1 LKLARGLNYT
11 FASSGG
17 GRSHAPHTPST
28 PSRGAGAP
36 RYTLRALLSFAC
48 AALIIAAPVHAASKK
63 AEAALQME
71 FGVEMALQGSWHE
84 AAFRF
89 RKAAEA
95 DPENP
100 RALNNL
106 AVALEA
112 SGDFDAAAEAYS
124 KALALDPDNHQIKE
138 NKDRLEAYVASRTY
152 RAKSG
157 KGDPGEGS

>member
-1 LKLARGLNYT
+1 
-11 FASSGG
+11 
-17 GRSHAPHTPST
+17 
-28 PSRGAGAP
+28 
-36 RYTLRALLSFAC
+36 
-48 AALIIAAPVHAASKK
+48 
-63 AEAALQME
+63 ME